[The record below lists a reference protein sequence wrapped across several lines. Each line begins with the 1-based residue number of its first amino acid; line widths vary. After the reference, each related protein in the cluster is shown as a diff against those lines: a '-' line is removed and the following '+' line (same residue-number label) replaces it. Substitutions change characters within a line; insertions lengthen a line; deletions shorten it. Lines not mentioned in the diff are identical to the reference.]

1 MQDEMSRD
9 ATQRMGK
16 CVAQLKD
23 HYRKMRTGRAN
34 VGLLDGLKV
43 DYYGAPTPLK
53 SLASITVPEPRM
65 IMVKPFDDVQRMD
78 QATLAKRLDVS
89 PADFSRPLT
98 EHEAEG
104 WAFYT
109 GQAPGIVRMRGGAR
123 N

>member
-1 MQDEMSRD
+1 
-9 ATQRMGK
+9 
-16 CVAQLKD
+16 
-23 HYRKMRTGRAN
+23 MRAS
-34 VGLLDGLKV
+34 GLLPRD
-43 DYYGAPTPLK
+43 D
-53 SLASITVPEPRM
+53 LAEL
-65 IMVKPFDDVQRMD
+65 VQGYM
-78 QATLAKRLDVS
+78 AIGEEMASALAKRLDVS